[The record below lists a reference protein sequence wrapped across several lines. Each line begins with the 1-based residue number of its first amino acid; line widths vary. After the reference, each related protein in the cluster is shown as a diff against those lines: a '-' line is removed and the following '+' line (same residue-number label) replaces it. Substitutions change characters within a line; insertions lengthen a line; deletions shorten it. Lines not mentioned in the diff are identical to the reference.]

1 MTEDAAGSLFEVAE
15 LVEAAP
21 ERMGQAE
28 AGLWRAIRAG
38 DEAGTLLPEDAGMI
52 GAALVSAR
60 ALDHADR
67 NPNSKTGYL
76 IAALTSPHREVL
88 QALRLPAALAPSD
101 PRAPKSSQ
109 SDEPDWLRDA
119 FGTPSD

>member
-1 MTEDAAGSLFEVAE
+1 MTDALFDVPE
-15 LVEAAP
+15 LLEAAP
-21 ERMGQAE
+21 DRMGQAE

-38 DEAGTLLPEDAGMI
+38 HDAGTLLAEDAGMI

-67 NPNSKTGYL
+67 NPNSKSGYL

-88 QALRLPAALAPSD
+88 QALRLPAAVAPSD
-101 PRAPKSSQ
+101 PRAPAAAA
-109 SDEPDWLRDA
+109 SDTPDWLHD
-119 FGTPSD
+119 FGTPAAD

>member
-1 MTEDAAGSLFEVAE
+1 MTDDGLFDVPE
-15 LVEAAP
+15 LLEAAP
-21 ERMGQAE
+21 EHMGQAE

-38 DEAGTLLPEDAGMI
+38 NEAGTLLPEDAGMI

-67 NPNSKTGYL
+67 HPNSKTGYL

-88 QALRLPAALAPSD
+88 QALRLPAALTPSD
-101 PRAPKSSQ
+101 PRPAGKSQTDLS
-109 SDEPDWLRDA
+109 ELLGDA
-119 FGTPSD
+119 FGSPE

>member
-1 MTEDAAGSLFEVAE
+1 VSDESLFDVEE
-15 LVEAAP
+15 LIEARP
-21 ERMGQAE
+21 EHMGQAE

-38 DEAGTLLPEDAGMI
+38 HEAGTLLPEDAGMI

-88 QALRLPAALAPSD
+88 QALRLPAALTPSD
-101 PRAPKSSQ
+101 PRPAAAGQTDLSKLLGDS
-109 SDEPDWLRDA
+109 
-119 FGTPSD
+119 FGTPE

>member
-1 MTEDAAGSLFEVAE
+1 VTAGDGGLFDVPE
-15 LVEAAP
+15 LLESKP
-21 ERMGQAE
+21 EHMGQAE

-38 DEAGTLLPEDAGMI
+38 NEAGTLLPEDAGMI

-67 NPNSKTGYL
+67 YPNSKTGYL

-88 QALRLPAALAPSD
+88 QALRLPAALTPSD
-101 PRAPKSSQ
+101 PRPAGKSQTDLSEVLG
-109 SDEPDWLRDA
+109 DH
-119 FGTPSD
+119 FGTPE

>member
-1 MTEDAAGSLFEVAE
+1 VTDAEGLFDVPE
-15 LVEAAP
+15 LLEAAP
-21 ERMGQAE
+21 EQMGQAE

-38 DEAGTLLPEDAGMI
+38 HEAGTLLPEDAGMI

-67 NPNSKTGYL
+67 HPNSKTGYL

-88 QALRLPAALAPSD
+88 QALRLPAAVTPSD
-101 PRAPKSSQ
+101 PRAPSSSQ
-109 SDEPDWLRDA
+109 SDTPDWLRDA